1 MTVTRTIWSRS
12 SSRRQEAL
20 MVARRYL
27 SDVLALPDQSVSV
40 SPLSSAACGHSSAR
54 FWRVDLGF

>member
-1 MTVTRTIWSRS
+1 
-12 SSRRQEAL
+12 

-40 SPLSSAACGHSSAR
+40 SPGVPAGPLPTR
-54 FWRVDLGF
+54 

>member
-40 SPLSSAACGHSSAR
+40 SPGVPAGPLPTR
-54 FWRVDLGF
+54 